1 MVIPAS
7 IALGSPLRLC
17 LVASMPKI
25 ATFAPQS
32 RRYFS
37 AQQATRLILFFL
49 LKIFWF

>member
-37 AQQATRLILFFL
+37 APTSNSVNF
-49 LKIFWF
+49 IFYP